1 MQTLLGTGDVETV
14 GPKGWQEHVS
24 QERLLGEVS
33 WRMAR
38 VRSDSQSVSH
48 KGDSVY
54 TQLEP
59 AKDPSKTGLAIFKQ
73 YSVSSRENTLP
84 WAILDSDRLRGYSSY
99 PCEK

>member
-1 MQTLLGTGDVETV
+1 
-14 GPKGWQEHVS
+14 
-24 QERLLGEVS
+24 
-33 WRMAR
+33 MAR

-59 AKDPSKTGLAIFKQ
+59 AKDPSKTRLAIFKQ

-84 WAILDSDRLRGYSSY
+84 WAILDSDQLRGYSSY
-99 PCEK
+99 PREK

>member
-1 MQTLLGTGDVETV
+1 MQTVLGTGDVETV
-14 GPKGWQEHVS
+14 RPKGWQGHVS

-33 WRMAR
+33 WRMAW

-59 AKDPSKTGLAIFKQ
+59 AKDPRKTRLAIFQQ
-73 YSVSSRENTLP
+73 YSVSSWENRLP
-84 WAILDSDRLRGYSSY
+84 WAILDSDRLRGYPSH
-99 PCEK
+99 PREK